1 MKNKS
6 KVESRKVNG
15 LTLILQ
21 KAISIGKKNTLL
33 LVVVACVG
41 FVGLISVYRMF
52 FQKPTYVYVR
62 VKVGQGYWWASTQK
76 PSLWYVRA
84 IQAAKEE
91 KDLKGESIAK
101 ILRVGYYPWYG
112 SNNFDIYVTLQ
123 LKVSQTGKKGT
134 YSFKRDTIAVSAP
147 IELEFPNVHFSGTI
161 TALSDKPFEQNLTD
175 KTVYLT
181 KKYTYPWEYDAIQIG
196 DYFND
201 GNGNVVEVLE
211 KAKGET
217 SEVLVNELG
226 KLLPAQTETY
236 QYIHLKVLLR
246 LRPQNDQ
253 WLYGE
258 EIIVSPGRGF
268 GFVTNNFTFNDYV
281 VAKIE

>member
-1 MKNKS
+1 MKLNFNNQKS
-6 KVESRKVNG
+6 KIKNQKEIIK
-15 LTLILQ
+15 TLIKIAKNNLLILVI
-21 KAISIGKKNTLL
+21 ISCI
-33 LVVVACVG
+33 G
-41 FVGLISVYRMF
+41 FVGLVSVYRMF
-52 FQKPTYVYVR
+52 IQKPTYVYVR

-91 KDLKGESIAK
+91 KDLKGEPIAK
-101 ILRVGYYPWYG
+101 ILRVAYYPWYG

-147 IELEFPNVHFSGTI
+147 IDLEFPNVQFSGTI

-181 KKYTYPWEYDAIQIG
+181 KKYTYPWEYDTIQIG

-201 GNGNVVEVLE
+201 GNGKVVEVLE

-253 WLYGE
+253 WIYGE

>member
-1 MKNKS
+1 MRNKS

-15 LTLILQ
+15 LILILQ
-21 KAISIGKKNTLL
+21 KAISIGKKNILL

-41 FVGLISVYRMF
+41 FVGLISVYRIF

-91 KDLKGESIAK
+91 KDLKGEPIAK
-101 ILRVGYYPWYG
+101 ILRVAYYPWYG

-134 YSFKRDTIAVSAP
+134 YSFKRDTIAVSTP
-147 IELEFPNVHFSGTI
+147 IDLEFPTVQFSGTI

-253 WLYGE
+253 WIYGE